1 MSTPAP
7 RTAFLFP
14 GLDSMRRQADV
25 APILALPRFE
35 DHWQTVAAA
44 YGELPQFRA
53 CDTALRAA
61 DAEVLFSREVV
72 PITALAIAAM
82 QVASAEELTA
92 RGFQADVLCGYSLG
106 DVARTIFAGCGSFAQ
121 LVGFARAL
129 PLALPWA
136 AGLSV
141 VAAAPADP
149 PAIAAGAAALAAA
162 GASVSWL
169 SPRVITFAGATE
181 AMEGA
186 AAALRALR
194 WRTRD
199 LIGCALHAP
208 QQHALSDLLGSAL
221 ALAPV
226 RDPRLPIESAVVAST
241 LTTADEVRAELARN
255 ARAPCDLSGAIAR
268 LRDRHGVTRIVDVG
282 PGKGTERL
290 MRHYDPPIATISAID
305 LLASR

>member
-1 MSTPAP
+1 MIAP
-7 RTAFLFP
+7 VSRTAFLFP
-14 GLDSMRRQADV
+14 GLDSMRRPADV

-35 DHWQTVAAA
+35 VHWRAVAGA
-44 YGELPQFRA
+44 YGELTQFRA
-53 CDTALRAA
+53 CDAALRAA

-82 QVASAEELTA
+82 QTASAEELTA
-92 RGFQADVLCGYSLG
+92 RGFHADVLCGYSLG

-141 VAAAPADP
+141 VAASPDTP
-149 PAIAAGAAALAAA
+149 QAIAAGAITLAAA

-169 SPRVITFAGATE
+169 SPRVVTFSGAAE
-181 AMEGA
+181 PMRA
-186 AAALRALR
+186 AAAELRALR
-194 WRTRD
+194 WRTRE

-208 QQHALSDLLGSAL
+208 EQHALSDLLGRAL

-226 RDPRLPIESAVVAST
+226 RDPRLPIESAVVEAT
-241 LTTADEVRAELARN
+241 LTTADEVRDELARN
-255 ARAPCDLSGAIAR
+255 AMAPCDLLGAIER
-268 LRDRHGVTRIVDVG
+268 LRDHHGVTRIVDVG
-282 PGKGTERL
+282 PGRGTERL

-305 LLASR
+305 LLASE